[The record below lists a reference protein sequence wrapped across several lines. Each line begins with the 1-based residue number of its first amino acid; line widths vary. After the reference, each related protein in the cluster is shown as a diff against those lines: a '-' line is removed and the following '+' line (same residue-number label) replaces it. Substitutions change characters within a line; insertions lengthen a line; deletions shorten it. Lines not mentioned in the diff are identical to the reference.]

1 MMEERRRGII
11 RISVDSILKA
21 IYGNT
26 EYQAVGMRISKEDR
40 GILEITVSHPA
51 LPEWKQG
58 QKLQRIEV
66 KRTKVEDQDA

>member
-1 MMEERRRGII
+1 MEKRLGMI
-11 RISVDSILKA
+11 RIHVESILKA

-26 EYQAVGMRISKEDR
+26 EYEAVGIRISKEDR
-40 GILEITVSHPA
+40 KVLEITVSHPA

-66 KRTKVEDQDA
+66 KRKKVEDQDA